1 MEKSWAAPAPS
12 HPGTPVRS
20 LFNKEKSC
28 FAMANKKIELND
40 NDVDKVVGGV
50 GCRPNQGAG
59 KSGVKTGI
67 GDVSGGIQ
75 NGADNASNSVK
86 NAADQANSLQRPNP

>member
-1 MEKSWAAPAPS
+1 MTSK
-12 HPGTPVRS
+12 
-20 LFNKEKSC
+20 N
-28 FAMANKKIELND
+28 IELND
-40 NDVDKVVGGV
+40 NEVDKVVGGV
-50 GCRPNQGAG
+50 GRRPNQGAG

-75 NGADNASNSVK
+75 NGTDNASNSVK